1 MADFF
6 LKAVRVWLPSGRPTN
21 DLEAAHEVNR
31 MANSG
36 EGPIG
41 QLWAGLTQGIAFI
54 AGGPSMQ
61 DGVTWGGGNTGR
73 PPHGAGLVEGAV
85 RTHNEQG
92 GMQGGLAH
100 REGRSP

>member
-1 MADFF
+1 MA
-6 LKAVRVWLPSGRPTN
+6 S
-21 DLEAAHEVNR
+21 
-31 MANSG
+31 SG

-61 DGVTWGGGNTGR
+61 DGVTWGGGNTVR